1 MKGGRLGIF
10 VTAEAMSLPMA
21 IEAERGVLTSLGK
34 CFRMDTSL
42 VFLRHLPVTLPARLR
57 PQLGSRLHRVHPMTA
72 LTLDLRLRRRMDAA
86 GKGL

>member
-1 MKGGRLGIF
+1 
-10 VTAEAMSLPMA
+10 MSLAMT
-21 IEAERGVLTSLGK
+21 IEAQGGVLTSLGK

-57 PQLGSRLHRVHPMTA
+57 PQLGSRLHRVRSMTA
-72 LTLDLRLRRRMDAA
+72 LTLDLRLRRRMDAG